1 MSYLLTFAIGA
12 VVGAGALYCAY
23 KKGAFKT
30 NKPKKTIEGLSVK
43 VVEGTLSFNDVV
55 GWFKSQNL
63 NKEKDTPFIALFDEV
78 KQMLLGDKLE
88 AKSDFSIPPLSEI
101 GQHEDKKA
109 RMFLGVYNEDADEIM
124 PSLLIFADAFD
135 EKTSEV
141 FGDESIVVLQ

>member
-1 MSYLLTFAIGA
+1 MSYLLTFGIGA
-12 VVGAGALYCAY
+12 VVGAGAMYCAC
-23 KKGAFKT
+23 KIGAIKT
-30 NKPKKTIEGLSVK
+30 DKPKKIIEGLSVK

-63 NKEKDTPFIALFDEV
+63 NPEKNTPFIALFDNF

-88 AKSDFSIPPLSEI
+88 AKSDFCIPPSSEI

-109 RMFLGVYNEDADEIM
+109 QLLLGVYNEDTDEIS
-124 PSLLIFADAFD
+124 PSLLILADAFD

-141 FGDESIVVLQ
+141 LGDESLVVLQ